1 MFGIT
6 TPYIG
11 FFIIYSY
18 ICRLNSIYVLLDIK
32 YIRENIDIVKE
43 NIRKKNQDE
52 KLELVDRVVELDE
65 LRRENIKETD
75 AKRARRNEIADLMP
89 KLFKEN
95 RQEEA
100 KDLKEEAKKLAEEI
114 KELEKSVEEETEEYN
129 RILLTI
135 PNIMHESVPVG
146 KDDSENVE
154 IRKYLEPKEKS
165 FEVPYHLDILE
176 KVGGIDLDAARRVA
190 GSGFYYLDRRYCKTT
205 FSNINICKRFHDR

>member
-1 MFGIT
+1 M
-6 TPYIG
+6 
-11 FFIIYSY
+11 
-18 ICRLNSIYVLLDIK
+18 LDIK

-52 KLELVDRVVELDE
+52 KLELVDRVVQLDE

-100 KDLKEEAKKLAEEI
+100 NVLKEEAKKLAEEI

-176 KVGGIDLDAARRVA
+176 KVEGIELDAARRVA

>member
-1 MFGIT
+1 M
-6 TPYIG
+6 
-11 FFIIYSY
+11 
-18 ICRLNSIYVLLDIK
+18 LDIK

-52 KLELVDRVVELDE
+52 KLELVDRVVLLDE

-100 KDLKEEAKKLAEEI
+100 NVLKEEAKKLAEEI
-114 KELEKSVEEETEEYN
+114 KELEKNVEEETEEYN

-135 PNIMHESVPVG
+135 PNIMHESVPAG

-154 IRKYLEPKEKS
+154 IRKYLEPKEKN

-176 KVGGIDLDAARRVA
+176 KVGGIELDAARRVA

>member
-1 MFGIT
+1 M
-6 TPYIG
+6 
-11 FFIIYSY
+11 
-18 ICRLNSIYVLLDIK
+18 LDIK

-100 KDLKEEAKKLAEEI
+100 NVLKEEAKKLAEEI
-114 KELEKSVEEETEEYN
+114 KELEKNVEEETEEYN

-135 PNIMHESVPVG
+135 PNIMHESVPMG

-190 GSGFYYLDRRYCKTT
+190 GSGFYYLDRRYCKIT
-205 FSNINICKRFHDR
+205 FSNINICKRFYDR

>member
-1 MFGIT
+1 M
-6 TPYIG
+6 
-11 FFIIYSY
+11 
-18 ICRLNSIYVLLDIK
+18 LDIK

-52 KLELVDRVVELDE
+52 KLELVDRVVQLDE

-75 AKRARRNEIADLMP
+75 TKRARRNEIADLMP

-100 KDLKEEAKKLAEEI
+100 NVLKEEAKKLAEEI

-205 FSNINICKRFHDR
+205 FSDINICKRFHDR

>member
-1 MFGIT
+1 M
-6 TPYIG
+6 
-11 FFIIYSY
+11 
-18 ICRLNSIYVLLDIK
+18 LDIK

-52 KLELVDRVVELDE
+52 KLELVDRVVQLDE

-100 KDLKEEAKKLAEEI
+100 NVLKEEAKKLAEEI

-176 KVGGIDLDAARRVA
+176 KVGGIEVDAARRVA

-205 FSNINICKRFHDR
+205 FSNINICKRFHDRQRI

>member
-1 MFGIT
+1 M
-6 TPYIG
+6 
-11 FFIIYSY
+11 
-18 ICRLNSIYVLLDIK
+18 LDIK

-43 NIRKKNQDE
+43 NIRKKNQYE

-75 AKRARRNEIADLMP
+75 TKRARRNEIADLMP

-100 KDLKEEAKKLAEEI
+100 NALKEEAKKLAEEI

-165 FEVPYHLDILE
+165 FKVPYHLDILE
-176 KVGGIDLDAARRVA
+176 KVGGIELDAARRVA
-190 GSGFYYLDRRYCKTT
+190 GSGFYYLDRRYCKIT

>member
-1 MFGIT
+1 M
-6 TPYIG
+6 
-11 FFIIYSY
+11 
-18 ICRLNSIYVLLDIK
+18 LDIK

-100 KDLKEEAKKLAEEI
+100 NVLKEEAKKLAEEI

-176 KVGGIDLDAARRVA
+176 KVGGIELDAARRVA
-190 GSGFYYLDRRYCKTT
+190 GSGFYYLDRRYCKIT
-205 FSNINICKRFHDR
+205 FSNINICKRLHDR

>member
-1 MFGIT
+1 M
-6 TPYIG
+6 
-11 FFIIYSY
+11 
-18 ICRLNSIYVLLDIK
+18 LDIK

-65 LRRENIKETD
+65 LRRKNIKETD

-100 KDLKEEAKKLAEEI
+100 NVLKEEAKKLAEEI

-129 RILLTI
+129 RILLII

-154 IRKYLEPKEKS
+154 IRKYLEPKEKN

-176 KVGGIDLDAARRVA
+176 KVGGIELDAARRVA

>member
-1 MFGIT
+1 M
-6 TPYIG
+6 
-11 FFIIYSY
+11 
-18 ICRLNSIYVLLDIK
+18 LDIK

-43 NIRKKNQDE
+43 NIRKKNQYE
-52 KLELVDRVVELDE
+52 KLELLDRVVELDE

-75 AKRARRNEIADLMP
+75 TKRARRNEIADLMP

-100 KDLKEEAKKLAEEI
+100 NVLKEEAKKLAEEI

-129 RILLTI
+129 RILLII

-154 IRKYLEPKEKS
+154 IRKYLEPKEKN

-176 KVGGIDLDAARRVA
+176 KVGGIELDAARRVA
-190 GSGFYYLDRRYCKTT
+190 GSGFYYLDRRYCKIT

>member
-1 MFGIT
+1 M
-6 TPYIG
+6 
-11 FFIIYSY
+11 
-18 ICRLNSIYVLLDIK
+18 LDIK

-100 KDLKEEAKKLAEEI
+100 NVLKEEAKKLAEEI

-205 FSNINICKRFHDR
+205 FSNINICKRFYDR

>member
-1 MFGIT
+1 M
-6 TPYIG
+6 
-11 FFIIYSY
+11 
-18 ICRLNSIYVLLDIK
+18 LDIK

-100 KDLKEEAKKLAEEI
+100 NVLKEEAKKLAEEI
-114 KELEKSVEEETEEYN
+114 KELEKSAEEETEEYN
-129 RILLTI
+129 NILLTI

-205 FSNINICKRFHDR
+205 FSDINICKRFHDR

>member
-1 MFGIT
+1 M
-6 TPYIG
+6 
-11 FFIIYSY
+11 
-18 ICRLNSIYVLLDIK
+18 LDIK

-52 KLELVDRVVELDE
+52 KLELVDRVVQLDE

-100 KDLKEEAKKLAEEI
+100 NVLKEEAKKLAEEI

-205 FSNINICKRFHDR
+205 FSDINICKRFHDR

>member
-1 MFGIT
+1 M
-6 TPYIG
+6 
-11 FFIIYSY
+11 
-18 ICRLNSIYVLLDIK
+18 LDIK

-129 RILLTI
+129 NILLTI

>member
-1 MFGIT
+1 M
-6 TPYIG
+6 
-11 FFIIYSY
+11 
-18 ICRLNSIYVLLDIK
+18 LDIK

-52 KLELVDRVVELDE
+52 KLELVDRVVQLDE

-100 KDLKEEAKKLAEEI
+100 NVLKEEAKKLAEEI

-129 RILLTI
+129 NILLTI

-205 FSNINICKRFHDR
+205 FSDINICKRFHDR

>member
-1 MFGIT
+1 M
-6 TPYIG
+6 
-11 FFIIYSY
+11 
-18 ICRLNSIYVLLDIK
+18 LDIK

-52 KLELVDRVVELDE
+52 KLELVDRVIELDE
-65 LRRENIKETD
+65 LRRRNIKETD
-75 AKRARRNEIADLMP
+75 TKRARRNEIADLMP

-100 KDLKEEAKKLAEEI
+100 NVLKEEAKKLAEEI

-129 RILLTI
+129 NILLTI
-135 PNIMHESVPVG
+135 PNIMHESVPAG

-176 KVGGIDLDAARRVA
+176 KVGGIELDAARRVA

>member
-1 MFGIT
+1 M
-6 TPYIG
+6 
-11 FFIIYSY
+11 
-18 ICRLNSIYVLLDIK
+18 LDIK

-52 KLELVDRVVELDE
+52 KLELVDRVVQLDE

-100 KDLKEEAKKLAEEI
+100 NVLKEEAKKLAEEI

-129 RILLTI
+129 NILLTI
-135 PNIMHESVPVG
+135 PNIMHKSVPVG

>member
-1 MFGIT
+1 M
-6 TPYIG
+6 
-11 FFIIYSY
+11 
-18 ICRLNSIYVLLDIK
+18 LDIK

-52 KLELVDRVVELDE
+52 KLELVDRVVQLDE

-100 KDLKEEAKKLAEEI
+100 NVLKEEAKKLAEEI

-135 PNIMHESVPVG
+135 PNIMHESVPMG

-176 KVGGIDLDAARRVA
+176 KVGGIELDAARRIA

>member
-1 MFGIT
+1 M
-6 TPYIG
+6 
-11 FFIIYSY
+11 
-18 ICRLNSIYVLLDIK
+18 LDIK

-52 KLELVDRVVELDE
+52 KLELVDRVVQLDE

-75 AKRARRNEIADLMP
+75 TKRARRNEIADLMP

-95 RQEEA
+95 RQEETNV
-100 KDLKEEAKKLAEEI
+100 LKEEAKKLAEEI

-129 RILLTI
+129 NILLTI

-205 FSNINICKRFHDR
+205 FSDINICKRFHDR

>member
-1 MFGIT
+1 M
-6 TPYIG
+6 
-11 FFIIYSY
+11 
-18 ICRLNSIYVLLDIK
+18 LDNK

-52 KLELVDRVVELDE
+52 KLKLVDRVVELDE

-100 KDLKEEAKKLAEEI
+100 KGLKEEAKKLAEEI
-114 KELEKSVEEETEEYN
+114 KKLEKSVEEETEEYN
-129 RILLTI
+129 RILLII

-176 KVGGIDLDAARRVA
+176 KVGGIELDAARRVA

>member
-1 MFGIT
+1 M
-6 TPYIG
+6 
-11 FFIIYSY
+11 
-18 ICRLNSIYVLLDIK
+18 LDIK

-75 AKRARRNEIADLMP
+75 AKRARRNEIADLIP

-100 KDLKEEAKKLAEEI
+100 NVLKEEAKKLAEEI

-176 KVGGIDLDAARRVA
+176 KVGGIELDAARRVA

>member
-1 MFGIT
+1 M
-6 TPYIG
+6 
-11 FFIIYSY
+11 
-18 ICRLNSIYVLLDIK
+18 LDIK

-52 KLELVDRVVELDE
+52 KLEWVDRVVQLDE

-100 KDLKEEAKKLAEEI
+100 NVLKEEAKKIAEEI

-129 RILLTI
+129 KILLTI

-176 KVGGIDLDAARRVA
+176 KVGGIELDAARKVA

>member
-1 MFGIT
+1 M
-6 TPYIG
+6 
-11 FFIIYSY
+11 
-18 ICRLNSIYVLLDIK
+18 LDIK

-52 KLELVDRVVELDE
+52 KLELVDRVVQLDE

-75 AKRARRNEIADLMP
+75 TKRARRNEIADLMP

-95 RQEEA
+95 KQEEA
-100 KDLKEEAKKLAEEI
+100 NVLKEEAKKLAEEI

-129 RILLTI
+129 NILLTI

-190 GSGFYYLDRRYCKTT
+190 GSGFYYLDRRYCKIT
-205 FSNINICKRFHDR
+205 FSNINICKRFYDR

>member
-1 MFGIT
+1 M
-6 TPYIG
+6 
-11 FFIIYSY
+11 
-18 ICRLNSIYVLLDIK
+18 LDIK

-100 KDLKEEAKKLAEEI
+100 NVLKEEAKKLAEEI
-114 KELEKSVEEETEEYN
+114 KELEKSVEEETGEYN
-129 RILLTI
+129 KILLTI

-176 KVGGIDLDAARRVA
+176 KVGGIELDAARRVA

>member
-1 MFGIT
+1 M
-6 TPYIG
+6 
-11 FFIIYSY
+11 
-18 ICRLNSIYVLLDIK
+18 LDIK

-52 KLELVDRVVELDE
+52 KLELVDRVVQLDE

-100 KDLKEEAKKLAEEI
+100 NILKEEAKKLAEEI

-129 RILLTI
+129 NILLTL

-176 KVGGIDLDAARRVA
+176 KVGGIELDAARRVA

>member
-1 MFGIT
+1 M
-6 TPYIG
+6 
-11 FFIIYSY
+11 
-18 ICRLNSIYVLLDIK
+18 LDIK

-52 KLELVDRVVELDE
+52 KLELVDRVVQLDE

-100 KDLKEEAKKLAEEI
+100 NVLKEEAKKLAEEI

-135 PNIMHESVPVG
+135 PNIMHESVPMG

-205 FSNINICKRFHDR
+205 FSDINICKRFHDR

>member
-1 MFGIT
+1 M
-6 TPYIG
+6 
-11 FFIIYSY
+11 
-18 ICRLNSIYVLLDIK
+18 LDIK

-95 RQEEA
+95 IQEEA
-100 KDLKEEAKKLAEEI
+100 NVLKEEAKKLAEEI

-129 RILLTI
+129 KILLTI

-176 KVGGIDLDAARRVA
+176 KVGGIELDAARRVA
-190 GSGFYYLDRRYCKTT
+190 GSGFFYLDRIYCKIT
-205 FSNINICKRFHDR
+205 FSNINICKRFHDRLRI

>member
-1 MFGIT
+1 M
-6 TPYIG
+6 
-11 FFIIYSY
+11 
-18 ICRLNSIYVLLDIK
+18 LDIK

-95 RQEEA
+95 KQEEA
-100 KDLKEEAKKLAEEI
+100 NVLKEEAKKLAEEI

-205 FSNINICKRFHDR
+205 FSDINICKRFHDR

>member
-1 MFGIT
+1 M
-6 TPYIG
+6 
-11 FFIIYSY
+11 
-18 ICRLNSIYVLLDIK
+18 LDIK

-75 AKRARRNEIADLMP
+75 IKRARRNEIADLMP

-95 RQEEA
+95 KQEEA
-100 KDLKEEAKKLAEEI
+100 NVLKEEAKKLAEEI

-176 KVGGIDLDAARRVA
+176 KVGGIELDAARRVA

>member
-1 MFGIT
+1 M
-6 TPYIG
+6 
-11 FFIIYSY
+11 
-18 ICRLNSIYVLLDIK
+18 LDIK

-75 AKRARRNEIADLMP
+75 TKRARRNEIADLMP

-135 PNIMHESVPVG
+135 PNIMNESVPVG

-205 FSNINICKRFHDR
+205 FSDINICKRFHDR

>member
-1 MFGIT
+1 M
-6 TPYIG
+6 
-11 FFIIYSY
+11 
-18 ICRLNSIYVLLDIK
+18 LDIK

-65 LRRENIKETD
+65 LRRENIKKTD

-100 KDLKEEAKKLAEEI
+100 NVLKEEAKKLAEEI

-135 PNIMHESVPVG
+135 PNIMHESVPMG

-154 IRKYLEPKEKS
+154 IRKYLEPKEKN

>member
-1 MFGIT
+1 M
-6 TPYIG
+6 
-11 FFIIYSY
+11 
-18 ICRLNSIYVLLDIK
+18 LDIK

-52 KLELVDRVVELDE
+52 KLELVDRVVQLDE

-100 KDLKEEAKKLAEEI
+100 NVLKEEAKKLAEEI

-135 PNIMHESVPVG
+135 PNIMHESVPAG

-176 KVGGIDLDAARRVA
+176 KVGGIELDAARRVA

>member
-1 MFGIT
+1 M
-6 TPYIG
+6 
-11 FFIIYSY
+11 
-18 ICRLNSIYVLLDIK
+18 LDIK

-52 KLELVDRVVELDE
+52 KLELVDRVVQLDE

-75 AKRARRNEIADLMP
+75 TKRARRNEIADLMP

-100 KDLKEEAKKLAEEI
+100 NVLKEEAKKLAEEI

-129 RILLTI
+129 NILLTI

>member
-1 MFGIT
+1 M
-6 TPYIG
+6 
-11 FFIIYSY
+11 
-18 ICRLNSIYVLLDIK
+18 LDIK

-52 KLELVDRVVELDE
+52 KLEMVDRVVQLDE

-100 KDLKEEAKKLAEEI
+100 NVLKEEAKKLAEEI

-135 PNIMHESVPVG
+135 PNIMHESVPMG

-154 IRKYLEPKEKS
+154 IKKYLEPKEKS

-176 KVGGIDLDAARRVA
+176 KVGGIELDAARRVA

>member
-1 MFGIT
+1 M
-6 TPYIG
+6 
-11 FFIIYSY
+11 
-18 ICRLNSIYVLLDIK
+18 LDIK

-52 KLELVDRVVELDE
+52 KLELVDRVVQLDE

-100 KDLKEEAKKLAEEI
+100 NVLKEEAKKLAEEI
-114 KELEKSVEEETEEYN
+114 KELEKNVEEETEEYN

-135 PNIMHESVPVG
+135 PNIMHESVPMG

-176 KVGGIDLDAARRVA
+176 KVGGIEVDAARRVA

-205 FSNINICKRFHDR
+205 FSDINICKRFHDR

>member
-1 MFGIT
+1 M
-6 TPYIG
+6 
-11 FFIIYSY
+11 
-18 ICRLNSIYVLLDIK
+18 LDIK
-32 YIRENIDIVKE
+32 YIRENVDIVKE

-75 AKRARRNEIADLMP
+75 TKRARRNEIADLMP

-100 KDLKEEAKKLAEEI
+100 NALKEEAKKLVEEI

-176 KVGGIDLDAARRVA
+176 KVGGIELDAARRVA

>member
-1 MFGIT
+1 M
-6 TPYIG
+6 
-11 FFIIYSY
+11 
-18 ICRLNSIYVLLDIK
+18 LDIK

-43 NIRKKNQDE
+43 NIRKKNQYE

-75 AKRARRNEIADLMP
+75 TKRARRNEIADLIP

-100 KDLKEEAKKLAEEI
+100 NVLKEEAKKLAEEI

-129 RILLTI
+129 RILLII

-176 KVGGIDLDAARRVA
+176 KVGGIELDAARRVA
-190 GSGFYYLDRRYCKTT
+190 GSGFYYLDRRYCKIT

>member
-1 MFGIT
+1 M
-6 TPYIG
+6 
-11 FFIIYSY
+11 
-18 ICRLNSIYVLLDIK
+18 LDIK

-95 RQEEA
+95 KQEEA
-100 KDLKEEAKKLAEEI
+100 NVLKEEAKKLAEEI

-129 RILLTI
+129 NILLTI

-190 GSGFYYLDRRYCKTT
+190 GSGFYYLDRRYCKIT

>member
-1 MFGIT
+1 M
-6 TPYIG
+6 
-11 FFIIYSY
+11 
-18 ICRLNSIYVLLDIK
+18 LDIK

-52 KLELVDRVVELDE
+52 KLELVDRVVQLDE

-95 RQEEA
+95 RQEETNV
-100 KDLKEEAKKLAEEI
+100 LKEEAKKLAEEI

-129 RILLTI
+129 NILLTI

-176 KVGGIDLDAARRVA
+176 KVGGIELDAARKVA

>member
-1 MFGIT
+1 M
-6 TPYIG
+6 
-11 FFIIYSY
+11 
-18 ICRLNSIYVLLDIK
+18 LDIK

-65 LRRENIKETD
+65 LRRKNIKETD

-100 KDLKEEAKKLAEEI
+100 NVLKEEAKKLAEEI

-176 KVGGIDLDAARRVA
+176 KVGGIELDAARRVA